1 MFFERMEFDG
11 DSPFHDCFSSSV
23 AVQSSEFSLLLL
35 HNSCHTVG
43 EVLPAI
49 CDHVP
54 VTDVQFILS
63 DLIK

>member
-35 HNSCHTVG
+35 HNSCYTVG
-43 EVLPAI
+43 EVLPAVR
-49 CDHVP
+49 DHVP
-54 VTDVQFILS
+54 GVGAELRTS
-63 DLIK
+63 RW